1 MEIAQ
6 ENARLRDSDA
16 DGNGYCISCGK
27 LCSWGEHAGGHRYTR
42 KFQNMCLEEENIN
55 LQCHTCNWTT

>member
-16 DGNGYCISCGK
+16 DGKGRCISCGK
-27 LCSWGEHAGGHRYTR
+27 LCSWSEHA
-42 KFQNMCLEEENIN
+42 
-55 LQCHTCNWTT
+55 